1 MTFDEFK
8 ILVKGMKAV
17 YTSPNFLPDADSI
30 KIWYQMLRDL
40 EYRTANVAIQK
51 YMMTNKF
58 PPTIADIRELS
69 TTVQHGEL
77 PDWGE
82 GWEQVLQAIRKYGSY
97 RPQEAMDS
105 MDELTRQCVE
115 RLGFKNICMSE
126 NINTDRANF
135 RMIYEQ
141 LASRK
146 QKEAVMPV
154 GLLQEVERIR
164 LAQQKPLGL
173 EDMCGKSEV

>member
-8 ILVKGMKAV
+8 VLVKGMKAV

-30 KIWYQMLRDL
+30 KIWFQMLQDL
-40 EYRTANVAIQK
+40 EYRTANLAIQK
-51 YMMTNKF
+51 YMLTNKF

-69 TTVQHGEL
+69 TDVQFGSL

-82 GWEQVLQAIRKYGSY
+82 GWEQVITAIRKYGWY
-97 RPQEAMDS
+97 RANEAMDTF
-105 MDELTRQCVE
+105 DDLTRTCVE
-115 RLGFKNICMSE
+115 RLGFKNLCMSE
-126 NINTDRANF
+126 NVNADRANF

-146 QKEAVMPV
+146 QKESVLPL
-154 GLLQEVERIR
+154 GLMQEVERIR
-164 LAQQKPLGL
+164 LEQQKPLGL
-173 EDMCGKSEV
+173 IEREG